1 MISVNNRNRVGSV
14 KVNSLA
20 VVRADDMSKVKT
32 ALCDLIRYA
41 HLVFADKARVL
52 EPVFA
57 DNILISVMKS
67 PLKMCCKAAS
77 IVPLEDDASAA
88 IGRLRKIHPPAHIII
103 VSPRHEIFG
112 QLAEYIDILPEINLN
127 LEWDDEDDGNISIDS
142 TTKIL
147 TGVSAK
153 SPIEISAK
161 NSIDRTIKSSMK
173 NFSDTKSSQTECN
186 KAAGVA

>member
-1 MISVNNRNRVGSV
+1 MINTKGSNRVGSV

-20 VVRADDMSKVKT
+20 VVRADDMSKVKI

-41 HLVFADKARVL
+41 HLTFADKARVL

-77 IVPLEDDASAA
+77 IVPLENDASTA
-88 IGRLRKIHPPAHIII
+88 IGRLMKIHPPGHVII
-103 VSPRHEIFG
+103 VSPRHEIFY

-127 LEWDDEDDGNISIDS
+127 LEWDNDDDDDDGGVSIES
-142 TTKIL
+142 TT
-147 TGVSAK
+147 K

-161 NSIDRTIKSSMK
+161 NSIESSIKSSMK
-173 NFSDTKSSQTECN
+173 SSIKNLSGTKSSQTEGN
-186 KAAGVA
+186 KAAGAT